1 VEDDEERGRRVVRSK
16 EGQAPPAPPWTDLR
30 GLHAFLIED
39 NVDTRTMVT
48 EVLAHCGAVVTAY
61 RSADQALAD
70 LAEFVPSV
78 FICDLSMPG
87 LDGLSFLRRIRSLV
101 PDRGGSIPA
110 IAITAYYEEF
120 AAAAALEAGYNAY
133 MTKPIKLEALCRL
146 VGELTRGASP
156 AP

>member
-1 VEDDEERGRRVVRSK
+1 MDEPEEQSRRVARSR

-39 NVDTRTMVT
+39 NADTRTMVT

-61 RSADQALAD
+61 RSADEALAD

-87 LDGLSFLRRIRSLV
+87 LDGLTFLRRMRSLAV
-101 PDRGGSIPA
+101 ERGGGIPA
-110 IAITAYYEEF
+110 IAITAYYEDF

-133 MTKPIKLEALCRL
+133 MTKPIKLEELCRL
-146 VGELTRGASP
+146 VGELTRGSSP